1 MTPDTGRGQPPL
13 APIIGA
19 VALGGAIGAVLRWL
33 IELSTVALLDAE
45 PVATLIVNILGCF
58 LMGVLV
64 ARVLGG
70 AVRSALA
77 RPFLGTG
84 VLGGFTTFSA
94 YVADAAALTRD
105 GAPVL
110 AGAYLIGTLAVCLVA
125 VWAGGWTGRVRGV
138 AA

>member
-1 MTPDTGRGQPPL
+1 MTPESARGTPSL
-13 APIIGA
+13 VAFIGA
-19 VALGGAIGAVLRWL
+19 VALGGAIGSVLRWL
-33 IELSTVALLDAE
+33 VELSTVALLDAE

-125 VWAGGWTGRVRGV
+125 VWAGGWMGRVRGV

>member
-1 MTPDTGRGQPPL
+1 MTPESARGTPSL
-13 APIIGA
+13 VAFIGA

-33 IELSTVALLDAE
+33 VELSTVALLDAE

-58 LMGVLV
+58 AMGVLV

-94 YVADAAALTRD
+94 YAADAAALTRD
-105 GAPVL
+105 GAPAL
-110 AGAYLIGTLAVCLVA
+110 AGAYVVGTLAVCLVA
-125 VWAGGWTGRVRGV
+125 VWAGGWMGRVRGV

>member
-1 MTPDTGRGQPPL
+1 M
-13 APIIGA
+13 
-19 VALGGAIGAVLRWL
+19 LRWL
-33 IELSTVALLDAE
+33 VELSTVALLDAE
-45 PVATLIVNILGCF
+45 PFATLIVNILGCF

-64 ARVLGG
+64 ARVLDG

-94 YVADAAALTRD
+94 YVADAAVLTRD
-105 GAPVL
+105 GSPVL
-110 AGAYLIGTLAVCLVA
+110 AGAYLIGTLVVCLAA
-125 VWAGGWTGRVRGV
+125 VWAGGWMGRVRGV